1 MHILQRELQAKRM
14 WMQLCLSSMSGPW
27 RLEKKLDSH
36 IFATSVLFLFIFS
49 CGARCNKTQLT
60 AALCFFIEVQNVH
73 FSYTKCLA
81 KKHIS
86 GLWYNASL
94 LFQRNIKRRVARVCI
109 SWWRLWLLRQ
119 SCLPEHKQLEVFFFT
134 ETALTPTV
142 VSQEEDLMIMVL
154 TETYDHLSPS
164 QKSLYSYTCSNKA
177 DGNLTGEHH
186 YHEKRPETAT
196 IV

>member
-1 MHILQRELQAKRM
+1 MCRYVQASYSWLSPYIGSSIMHILQRELQAKRM

-109 SWWRLWLLRQ
+109 SWWLWLLRQ
-119 SCLPEHKQLEVFFFT
+119 SCLPEHKQLEVFF
-134 ETALTPTV
+134 L
-142 VSQEEDLMIMVL
+142 QRQ
-154 TETYDHLSPS
+154 HLLLLLSA
-164 QKSLYSYTCSNKA
+164 K
-177 DGNLTGEHH
+177 
-186 YHEKRPETAT
+186 KRT
-196 IV
+196 